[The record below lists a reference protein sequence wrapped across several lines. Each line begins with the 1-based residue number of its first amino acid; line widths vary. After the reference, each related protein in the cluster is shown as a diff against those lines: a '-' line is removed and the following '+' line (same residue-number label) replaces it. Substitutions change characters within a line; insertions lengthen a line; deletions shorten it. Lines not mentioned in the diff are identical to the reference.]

1 MGKRSPAD
9 VGRLDSHVSS
19 FHYAGIF
26 VHDPSAMTAAID
38 PSLFS
43 WKEGVVRVAETGLC
57 KGHTLLDMGTKR

>member
-1 MGKRSPAD
+1 MGKSLLNSAFWILKKVLTSD
-9 VGRLDSHVSS
+9 
-19 FHYAGIF
+19 YAGIF